1 MLYVP
6 GNSVK
11 MITRAATLSSDAVIL
26 DLEDAVPFLEKE
38 TARII
43 TRDSIRVLS
52 KRGISTFVRVNSL
65 ATGLTKEDVETVVVE
80 GLDGIVLAK
89 TESVDDV
96 AQIDKML
103 TVIERNSGLQQRSV
117 KVVTLIESAKGLINS
132 YQIAS
137 SSDRLM
143 ALAFGAGDYSRDLGR
158 DVIQISSDQ
167 TELLY
172 ARSHLVNTSRAAGIQ
187 AIDTPFLGLLT
198 DKESFSKEVRLAMQ
212 LGFKGKQCVHP
223 SQIELINNVFS
234 PAKEDVERAKRVV
247 KAFEEA
253 QGRGL
258 GATSLDGRMMDYMS
272 YQQAKEALK
281 TAQVIEEKGRTKSAE
296 ANVGIREIFD
306 H

>member
-26 DLEDAVPFLEKE
+26 DLEDAVPLLEKE

-89 TESVDDV
+89 TESADDV

-103 TVIERNSGLQQRSV
+103 TVIERNSGLQQRSI

-158 DVIQISSDQ
+158 DVSQISNDQ

-172 ARSHLVNTSRAAGIQ
+172 ARSHLVNVSRAAGIQ
-187 AIDTPFLGLLT
+187 AVDTPFLGLLT

-212 LGFKGKQCVHP
+212 LGFKGKQCIHP
-223 SQIELINNVFS
+223 SQIDLINSVFS

-253 QGRGL
+253 QSRGL
-258 GATSLDGRMMDYMS
+258 GATSLDGRMIDYMS
-272 YQQAKEALK
+272 YQQAKEALG
-281 TAQVIEEKGRTKSAE
+281 TAQVIEEKGRMKSAE
-296 ANVGIREIFD
+296 ANVSIREILTS
-306 H
+306 